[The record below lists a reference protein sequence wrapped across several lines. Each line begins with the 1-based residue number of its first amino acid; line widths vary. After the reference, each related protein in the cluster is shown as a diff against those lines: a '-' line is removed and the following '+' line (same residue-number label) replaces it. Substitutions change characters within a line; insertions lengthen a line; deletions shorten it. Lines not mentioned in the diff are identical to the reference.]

1 LRNIKPTQ
9 AVYGNIDG
17 QEIRNTCPEDLW
29 LEREGIHILMTHIA
43 GKPGKY
49 HPRVRSLL
57 QERVPNILICGHSHL
72 LKVMKDPR
80 YDGLLFIN
88 PGAAGRQGLHHQKT
102 VIRLYLQK
110 GKIINLEVIE
120 LGKRG
125 SIG

>member
-1 LRNIKPTQ
+1 
-9 AVYGNIDG
+9 
-17 QEIRNTCPEDLW
+17 
-29 LEREGIHILMTHIA
+29 
-43 GKPGKY
+43 
-49 HPRVRSLL
+49 
-57 QERVPNILICGHSHL
+57 
-72 LKVMKDPR
+72 MKDPR